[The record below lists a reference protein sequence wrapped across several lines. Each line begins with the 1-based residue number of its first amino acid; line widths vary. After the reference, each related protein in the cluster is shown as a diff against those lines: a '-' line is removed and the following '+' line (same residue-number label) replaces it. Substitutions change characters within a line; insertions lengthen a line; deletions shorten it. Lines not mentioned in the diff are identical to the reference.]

1 MRSFEFSLLF
11 SSLAAS
17 LCAQSL
23 QPQMGAPLAGLTT
36 TQLQQFETGK
46 ADFNTALS
54 APNGLGPI
62 FNQVSCANCHNNPI
76 GGAGSTKVTRFG
88 FDDGKGGFDPLDA
101 LGGTLLQVGAI
112 DPACQEIVPA
122 AANITAF
129 RLTPSALGFG
139 LIEAIDDADIVANAT
154 VPPSVN
160 VSGRVHW
167 VTPLETPT
175 GPLRAG
181 RFGWKSQIATVL
193 SFSGDASQNE
203 MGFTNRLLPFENAP
217 NGNAALLATWDT
229 VADPEDGPDGNGLDF
244 IDRITHFQRYLAAPP
259 QTPRS
264 GMSGEV
270 IFDAVGC
277 ADCHVSTW
285 TTRNDPALEASIRNQ
300 TIKPYSDFLL
310 HDMGIAADFIPT
322 GDAAGGELRTPLL
335 WGVRTR
341 DAMWHDGRVVG
352 GTLQTRMLGAGGI
365 IELHA
370 ALGSEARPSA
380 LAFQA
385 LSGADQLKVVAF
397 LDSLGRRE
405 FDANGDNVLDATDL
419 AAFRVAYAGGPYTA
433 DDAEAVF
440 DFDQDGDVDDD
451 DLAAFATV
459 YEGDCDGDQV
469 NDLDQVLNHGG
480 DDANQNLLLDSCEF
494 CQVDLGFAGG
504 GALRLDICGDDLTT
518 ADSRASFQLV
528 DGPPNSMV
536 LVAIGASSSPYLITP
551 TEYLVPTEP
560 LVALVTFFTT
570 DALGELHLPL
580 WGGGNLPTL
589 FWVFQAATFD
599 GVNWDLSNALE
610 VEVGGF

>member
-1 MRSFEFSLLF
+1 MRSLELSLLL
-11 SSLAAS
+11 SSLAAP
-17 LCAQSL
+17 LLAQSP
-23 QPQMGAPLAGLTT
+23 QPPMGAPLAGLDV
-36 TQLQQFETGK
+36 TQLQRFDAGK
-46 ADFNTALS
+46 TSFNTVLTVAD
-54 APNGLGPI
+54 GLGPI

-101 LGGTLLQVGAI
+101 LGGTLLQQGAI
-112 DPACQEIVPA
+112 DPACQEAVPPE
-122 AANITAF
+122 ANITTF

-139 LIEAIDDADIVANAT
+139 LVEAIDDADILANQT
-154 VPPSVN
+154 TPPSAN

-167 VTPLETPT
+167 VTPLETPA

-203 MGFTNRLLPFENAP
+203 MGLTNRLLPTENAP
-217 NGNAALLATWDT
+217 NGNNTLLATWDS
-229 VADPEDGPDGNGLDF
+229 VADPEDGPDGNGFDF

-264 GMSGEV
+264 GMSGEAV
-270 IFDAVGC
+270 FHAVGC
-277 ADCHVSTW
+277 ADCHVSTF
-285 TTRNDPALEASIRNQ
+285 TTRNDPALEAAIRNQ

-310 HDMGIAADFIPT
+310 HDMGTAADFIPT

-341 DAMWHDGRVVG
+341 DPLWHDGRVVG
-352 GTLQTRMLGAGGI
+352 GTLETRMLGAGGV

-370 ALGSEARPSA
+370 AFGSEARPSA

-385 LSGADQLKVVAF
+385 LSSTDQLKVVAF

-405 FDANGDNVLDATDL
+405 FDANGDGALDASDL
-419 AAFRVAYAGGPYTA
+419 AAFRAAYMGPSFTA
-433 DDAEAVF
+433 DDPRAVF
-440 DFDQDGDVDDD
+440 DVDQDGDVDDL

-459 YEGDCDGDQV
+459 YEVDCDGDQV
-469 NDLDQVLNHGG
+469 NDLDQVVNFGG
-480 DDANQNLLLDSCEF
+480 DDANDNLVLDSCEF
-494 CQVDLGFAGG
+494 CQLDLGFAGG

-528 DGPPNSMV
+528 DGPANAIV
-536 LVAIGASSSPYLITP
+536 LIAIAGTATPHLITA

-560 LVALVTFFTT
+560 LAALVTFFTT
-570 DALGELHLPL
+570 DAMGELHVPL
-580 WGGGNLPTL
+580 YGGGNLPTL
-589 FWVFQAATFD
+589 TWVFQAATFD
-599 GVNWDLSNALE
+599 GAQFDLSNALE
-610 VEVGGF
+610 VQIGGF